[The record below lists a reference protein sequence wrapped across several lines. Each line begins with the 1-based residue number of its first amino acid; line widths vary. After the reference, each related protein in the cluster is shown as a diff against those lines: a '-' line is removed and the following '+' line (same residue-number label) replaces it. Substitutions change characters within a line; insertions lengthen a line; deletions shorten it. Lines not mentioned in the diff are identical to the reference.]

1 MFLHT
6 IDQAMCPGVPVTGGV
21 CVCVCVLLAYQEVS
35 VCRQD
40 KLLVGVCVGPPL
52 CVCVVGT

>member
-1 MFLHT
+1 
-6 IDQAMCPGVPVTGGV
+6 MCPGVPVTGGV

-52 CVCVVGT
+52 CVCVLWVPKQSL

>member
-6 IDQAMCPGVPVTGGV
+6 IDQAVCPGVPVTGVVCVCV
-21 CVCVCVLLAYQEVS
+21 CVCVCVLLYQEVS

-40 KLLVGVCVGPPL
+40 KLLVGVCV
-52 CVCVVGT
+52 VGT